1 MIRISSKLRIVMTT
15 AAAAITMLVMGA
27 ACANAVEIKV
37 LSSVALT
44 SALDELAP
52 GF

>member
-1 MIRISSKLRIVMTT
+1 MIRPCKLRATI
-15 AAAAITMLVMGA
+15 AAAAAAVGLVSA
-27 ACANAVEIKV
+27 AVGANAADIKV

>member
-1 MIRISSKLRIVMTT
+1 MIRLFKLSAAI
-15 AAAAITMLVMGA
+15 AAAAA
-27 ACANAVEIKV
+27 AVGLISTTVANAADIKV